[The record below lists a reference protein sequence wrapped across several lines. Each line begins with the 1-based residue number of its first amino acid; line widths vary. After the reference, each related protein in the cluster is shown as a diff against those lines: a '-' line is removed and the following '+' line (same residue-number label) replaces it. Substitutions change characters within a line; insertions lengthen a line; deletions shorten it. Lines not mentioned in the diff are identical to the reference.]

1 MTLTSQGGCV
11 LPSVC
16 DTGGEKDFVFLFFFP
31 GQRRL
36 FDNVTDST
44 EQTTRRGG

>member
-16 DTGGEKDFVFLFFFP
+16 DTGGEKDFVFLFFFFFSQ
-31 GQRRL
+31 GKGACL
-36 FDNVTDST
+36 TM
-44 EQTTRRGG
+44 